1 MPSTSSRAESGE
13 LRWRVTIAEN
23 IAWLAELRSSLRRR
37 WHNQSVRRQLMI
49 SISSISIGAIV
60 LSILLA
66 VIDARGR
73 VEVEVNSSMEL
84 AQQLVR
90 DMVKRLSTEQQMEQ
104 LFAEAPAQLKYVR
117 HARILAADRDGK
129 LVQIAPDEKAKSE
142 LEGRGDAAPDW
153 FRNLVGPSVTTR
165 EVRVVPDNGAVG
177 SIVIVSEPGDELGE
191 VWEEVSRR
199 AAIWLVITLLMLA
212 LLYAVLGRLL
222 NPLIGLAS
230 GMHELEDG
238 HYGTRVPEPPVR
250 ELAAIARRFN
260 MLAEALEKARA
271 ENSRLYRNLIAVQ
284 EDERRQVANELHDE
298 AGPCLFGITA
308 NVSSIERL
316 SGQVPEAVA
325 AQIKSRSDEILTI
338 AERLKTINRDLLR
351 RLRPVELGRIPLA
364 ELIASLVAGF
374 ERRHPEVAFK
384 LAIGSLA
391 TGYGEAVDLTL
402 FRCVQEALTN
412 AMKHGGASR
421 VDVDIGEVQEAGA
434 VPRLR
439 LRIRDNGTGLAAS
452 ATTGIGLT
460 AMRERVRGI
469 DGSSEI
475 ESTGEGTTIS
485 VYVPLREKSSRV
497 EPRHPANEGATG

>member
-1 MPSTSSRAESGE
+1 LTIANQFAWLEE
-13 LRWRVTIAEN
+13 LRGA
-23 IAWLAELRSSLRRR
+23 LRRR
-37 WHNQSVRRQLMI
+37 WHNQSVRRQLMV
-49 SISSISIGAIV
+49 SISTISIGAIV

-66 VIDARGR
+66 VVDARGR

-90 DMVKRLSTEQQMEQ
+90 DMVKRLADDRQIEQ

-117 HARILAADRDGK
+117 HSRILAVDRRGR
-129 LVQIAPDEKAKSE
+129 VAQIAPDEEAKNE
-142 LEGRGDAAPDW
+142 LEGRGDVAPDW
-153 FRNLVGPSVTTR
+153 FERLVGPSITTR
-165 EVRVVPDNGAVG
+165 EVRVLPDNSAVR
-177 SIVIVSEPGDELGE
+177 SILIVSEPADELGE

-199 AAIWLVITLLMLA
+199 AVIWLGITLLMLA
-212 LLYAVLGRLL
+212 LLYVILGRLL

-238 HYGTRVPEPPVR
+238 HYGTRIPEPPVR
-250 ELAAIARRFN
+250 ELGVIARRFN
-260 MLAEALEKARA
+260 TLAEALEKARA

-308 NVSSIERL
+308 NVGSIERL
-316 SGQVPEAVA
+316 A
-325 AQIKSRSDEILTI
+325 AQLPDDKASKIKTRAEEILTI

-351 RLRPVELGRIPLA
+351 RLRPVELGRIPIA

-384 LAIGSLA
+384 LATGSLA
-391 TGYGEAVDLTL
+391 PGYGEAVDLTL

-421 VDVDIGEVQEAGA
+421 VDVEIGEVREAGA
-434 VPRLR
+434 KPRLR
-439 LRIRDNGTGLAAS
+439 LRVRDNGTGFSAS

-475 ESTGEGTTIS
+475 ESTTKGTVVS
-485 VYVPLREKSSRV
+485 VYVPLHKA
-497 EPRHPANEGATG
+497 ANEVDQQASEGAMG